1 MKNNVV
7 IDNSTILT
15 LVHNP
20 GIARQIPCL
29 AGKAGLFRTGGGC
42 GACAA
47 RRNKKK
53 AAALQNIKSCLI
65 ALSVEKRDVLKKF
78 LDAKTI
84 TIMTADAN
92 NNVTRVNF

>member
-15 LVHNP
+15 LIHNP

-29 AGKAGLFRTGGGC
+29 AGKAGLFRTGSSC

-47 RRNKKK
+47 RKNKKK
-53 AAALQNIKSCLI
+53 AATLQNIKSCLV
-65 ALSVEKRDVLKKF
+65 ALSAEKRDVLKKF
-78 LDAKTI
+78 LNAQTV
-84 TIMTADAN
+84 TVMTTDGN